1 MAPKKPGPNDKDKAA
16 AVAKKIEDKTFGMKN
31 KNKSKQ
37 VQQQIAMMKST
48 AGVGVDRAKEKAAM
62 EKAQA
67 AAMNAVLFQEAV
79 SKKDIERKRLEKAA
93 AAAAAVEKVKEPD
106 KRDIYSD
113 TRDAKQADTM
123 EDWDDEKLKSVVG
136 QKAGGQGVRCKTDII
151 CKHFLEA
158 VEKRTYGWFW
168 ECPNGGDKCQYRH
181 ALPEDYVL
189 KRDKVLNMGGG
200 DTGPKLEDEIE
211 ERRKALTTRTP
222 VTFERLQEWL
232 KNKKEAAA
240 AKDSDELE
248 AARAKYSKT
257 GKVTGVSGKMLFSID
272 ASLFV
277 DDAAA
282 NDVHYER
289 EESDDEGGEDGGSSS
304 VGAAG
309 SSVVARPPPTQ
320 PTPPLPTPPPVC
332 SSCADGSTAAAGGV
346 EYSTNYAAGGGKGG
360 AEAVDVGAA
369 DLEGVDESLF
379 LDDDLPDDVDLE

>member
-1 MAPKKPGPNDKDKAA
+1 
-16 AVAKKIEDKTFGMKN
+16 
-31 KNKSKQ
+31 
-37 VQQQIAMMKST
+37 
-48 AGVGVDRAKEKAAM
+48 
-62 EKAQA
+62 
-67 AAMNAVLFQEAV
+67 
-79 SKKDIERKRLEKAA
+79 
-93 AAAAAVEKVKEPD
+93 
-106 KRDIYSD
+106 
-113 TRDAKQADTM
+113 
-123 EDWDDEKLKSVVG
+123 
-136 QKAGGQGVRCKTDII
+136 
-151 CKHFLEA
+151 
-158 VEKRTYGWFW
+158 
-168 ECPNGGDKCQYRH
+168 
-181 ALPEDYVL
+181 
-189 KRDKVLNMGGG
+189 MGGG

-277 DDAAA
+277 DDAAGDAHARVHMRVRICMCMHSSLVTCHSSPLTCHLPLVTYAA

-289 EESDDEGGEDGGSSS
+289 EESDDEGDEDGGSSS